1 MFTQASMWKRYY
13 VPFAGVLF
21 ACNFA
26 MAQNWVSSGPSGAP
40 VLPFDA
46 IADGYVVS
54 PTGVKTPLYTC
65 RGGENEGYGLQIG
78 RYTPGGTTCDFSY
91 GGLEISVL
99 DFQFLVTSWQAE
111 TGGVIPAN
119 AVVGNGSLG
128 SPLAPPPLY
137 ICRGKVGEVSL
148 QRPALG
154 PVSLQLGE
162 IGRGYAGCVV
172 PYSGRGLLLG
182 TYEVLAAETPAMPIG
197 TSPESGGFVPPDAI
211 HAGTDADGTPLY
223 LCSAIYGGSS
233 HPGKLHSSF
242 GGCNISFEGVE
253 HTVSS
258 YFVPRVDWLGIPN
271 YDFPSGTDSN
281 GAPLHVCR
289 AYLNGNLY
297 PGKTQK
303 SWKTCNF
310 GLNGKEEMLTNYE
323 ILSN

>member
-1 MFTQASMWKRYY
+1 MFTQTSMWKRYY
-13 VPFAGVLF
+13 APFAGLLF

-26 MAQNWVSSGPSGAP
+26 MAQNFVSSGSPGAP

-54 PTGVKTPLYTC
+54 PTGVRTPLYTC
-65 RGGENEGYGLQIG
+65 RGGEKEGYGLQIG
-78 RYTPGGTTCDFSY
+78 RYTPGSTTCDFSY
-91 GGLEISVL
+91 GGLEISVP
-99 DFQFLVTSWQAE
+99 DFQFLVTSWQNE
-111 TGGVIPAN
+111 SGGVIPAN

-137 ICRGKVGEVSL
+137 ICRGVVGEASL

-162 IGRGYAGCVV
+162 IGRGDAGCVV
-172 PYSGRGLLLG
+172 PYSGKGLLLFN
-182 TYEVLAAETPAMPIG
+182 YQVLVAETPAMPIG
-197 TSPESGGFVPPDAI
+197 TSSESGGFVTPDAI

-253 HTVSS
+253 HTVAS
-258 YFVPRVDWLGIPN
+258 YFVP
-271 YDFPSGTDSN
+271 
-281 GAPLHVCR
+281 
-289 AYLNGNLY
+289 
-297 PGKTQK
+297 
-303 SWKTCNF
+303 
-310 GLNGKEEMLTNYE
+310 
-323 ILSN
+323 